1 MADDPTQ
8 AEDSFVLYQPHL
20 YDAYR
25 EPPPRDLIPPEPS
38 NAELRAIDPST
49 TNWPVLLKLVAA
61 LIVAVVAVLLVFPPH
76 TWTFG

>member
-8 AEDSFVLYQPHL
+8 AEDSFSLYQPHL

-38 NAELRAIDPST
+38 NAQLRAMDPSRI
-49 TNWPVLLKLVAA
+49 NCPVLLTLVAA
-61 LIVAVVAVLLVFPPH
+61 LVVAVVAVLVVFPPQ